1 MKKFLEIA
9 KYLLFLGVPLL
20 YFGVGVQE
28 NILLD
33 IAWVFAFA
41 QLTKDFIMKIL
52 LKEKYCEIDLEKRD

>member
-9 KYLLFLGVPLL
+9 KYLLFLGVPLF
-20 YFGVGVQE
+20 YYGVGIQE

-33 IAWVFAFA
+33 IAWVYAFA
-41 QLTKDFIMKIL
+41 QLTKDFIMKVL